1 MEAEEG
7 GVDGGGAPWRLG
19 GEIAASRL
27 TDDHNKK
34 HSALCSDR
42 LPLNVSSS
50 CAKVLTLILNRTSR
64 DGGSGG
70 VVVW

>member
-1 MEAEEG
+1 MGAG
-7 GVDGGGAPWRLG
+7 GRRG

-34 HSALCSDR
+34 HSAPQSDR
-42 LPLNVSSS
+42 LPLNVSS
-50 CAKVLTLILNRTSR
+50 CRAKVLTLILNRTTG
-64 DGGSGG
+64 DGGSGV